1 MARTVTTSSPPRA
14 LPEQAYAHLS
24 VSAEVKD
31 LFQYI
36 GRFKT
41 RPADLEST
49 LKPFV
54 PDYVPAVGNMDAF
67 LKVRRPDGERDE
79 LGLKLVDEP
88 GGVQSDATVLE
99 LQLRAVSKK
108 QHGDVAVRAIE
119 GAAKAPGEIE
129 RWIES
134 ITDLHRSKPPPQ
146 VHYKKQMPDIDALM
160 QEWPEKFEQML
171 NEVSL
176 PPVDCELSLE
186 DTARVMCAI
195 MDVPV
200 YDNNYVESLHVLFT
214 LYMEFKENVHFN
226 AMANDGGGGAPI
238 EAS

>member
-108 QHGDVAVRAIE
+108 RHGEAAVAAIE
-119 GAAKAPGEIE
+119 GAHRAPQQIQ
-129 RWIES
+129 RWIDS
-134 ITDLHRSKPPPQ
+134 IEDLHRAKPPPTTQ
-146 VHYKKQMPDIDALM
+146 
-160 QEWPEKFEQML
+160 
-171 NEVSL
+171 
-176 PPVDCELSLE
+176 
-186 DTARVMCAI
+186 
-195 MDVPV
+195 
-200 YDNNYVESLHVLFT
+200 T
-214 LYMEFKENVHFN
+214 L
-226 AMANDGGGGAPI
+226 GPG
-238 EAS
+238 